1 MIKEDIL
8 RIFKRIYLQLFNFYQ
23 SSTYLFHYGY
33 NRLNT
38 VTYANTKGKLAGYS
52 AIIKEGHGFT

>member
-1 MIKEDIL
+1 MIKKDIL

-52 AIIKEGHGFT
+52 AIIKEGHVFT